1 MSGHANMLMLLM
13 TAALLSPAQVG
24 AQDCAAAIRTFEHEN
39 RLSGA
44 APALTQ
50 PGGGTLT
57 DTLAQSG
64 GVVRP
69 PDTGS
74 GVVLA
79 PPRTGDGMETTP
91 APAPRGASPEAVP
104 QAEAGRQAQAEALLQ
119 SAREAARQGDNS
131 ACQTRLQ
138 EAQNLMERGD
148 EPR

>member
-1 MSGHANMLMLLM
+1 MSGQANMLMLLM
-13 TAALLSPAQVG
+13 TAALLSPAQVA
-24 AQDCAAAIRTFEHEN
+24 AQDCAAAVRTFEHEN

-44 APALTQ
+44 APTLTQ
-50 PGGGTLT
+50 PEGGTLT

-69 PDTGS
+69 PDIGS

-79 PPRTGDGMETTP
+79 PPRTGDGMETAP
-91 APAPRGASPEAVP
+91 APARRGASTEPP
-104 QAEAGRQAQAEALLQ
+104 HAEAGRQAQAEALLQ
-119 SAREAARQGDNS
+119 SAREATRQGDDA

-138 EAQNLMERGD
+138 EAQSLLERRG